1 MELWIGIVCV
11 GLAGVIGFAAHRA
24 SLCSVRAVE
33 ELLTTRRGFMIAS
46 FVKSSMWVMGA
57 TLLITLF
64 VPVDVMMT
72 VGKELSLLT
81 LVGGLVFGVG
91 ATING
96 GCAFST
102 LTRLGGGNMGMLV
115 SLIGF
120 VTGAALLE
128 LIPLGNF
135 SPMAMDTQTGMSLL
149 SSWHLPLAIA
159 LSVWMIWEL
168 AKLRHSFSPSG
179 WKNKVTAAHYRL
191 STAALLMGVSNAIL
205 YVLVGAWPYTY
216 VLGHAARSSVT
227 GGMIPAVI
235 YWLLFAALVVG
246 VFLSAWQ
253 GHRFRL
259 TLAPNRQWLSYLFG
273 GALMGA
279 GAGFIPGGNDVL
291 MFQGLP
297 SLSPHALPAFVAM
310 MIGIALT
317 LTLMRL
323 LGQNIP
329 TIDCGNDICS
339 IDGRD

>member
-1 MELWIGIVCV
+1 MILWISIVCI
-11 GLAGVIGFAAHRA
+11 GLAGLIGFSAHRA

-33 ELLTTRRGFMIAS
+33 ELLTTRRGFMLAS
-46 FVKSSMWVMGA
+46 FVKSSLWVMGA

-81 LVGGLVFGVG
+81 LVGGLLFGVG

-102 LTRLGGGNMGMLV
+102 LTRLGGGNIGVLLSLV
-115 SLIGF
+115 GF
-120 VTGAALLE
+120 VVGAALLE
-128 LIPLGNF
+128 LIPMGPF
-135 SPMAMDTQTGMSLL
+135 SSLAVDTQTGMSLL
-149 SSWHLPLAIA
+149 TRWHMPLAIA
-159 LSVWMIWEL
+159 LSLWMLWEL
-168 AKLRHSFSPSG
+168 AKLRRSFSPSG
-179 WKNKVTAAHYRL
+179 WKNKVTASHYRL

-216 VLGHAARSSVT
+216 VLGHTARNAVT
-227 GGMIPAVI
+227 GAAMPAVI
-235 YWLLFAALVVG
+235 YWLLFVALVVG

-259 TLAPNRQWLSYLFG
+259 VLAPNRQWLNYLFG
-273 GALMGA
+273 GVLMGA

-323 LGQNIP
+323 LGRGIP
-329 TIDCGNDICS
+329 VIDCGNDICA
-339 IDGRD
+339 IDDK